1 MSAYVRL
8 CPPMSNYLPFKDK
21 KELSITPEPKKM
33 RRIMDSIIQAMEGR
47 FANLSTRRHK
57 STYQASKL
65 HTAQADPVCY
75 FKSVE

>member
-8 CPPMSNYLPFKDK
+8 CPPMSNYLPPKPL

-47 FANLSTRRHK
+47 SCNFQYTPTQKYLPNI
-57 STYQASKL
+57 
-65 HTAQADPVCY
+65 
-75 FKSVE
+75 